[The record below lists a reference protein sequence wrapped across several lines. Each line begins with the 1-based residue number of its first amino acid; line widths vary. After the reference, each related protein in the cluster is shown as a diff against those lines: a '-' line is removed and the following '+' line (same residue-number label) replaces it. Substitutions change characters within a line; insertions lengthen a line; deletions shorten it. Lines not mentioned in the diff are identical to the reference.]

1 MTGAVQVQ
9 KWTCALA
16 APINNATLIVMGLLY
31 GNRDFEKSIVTTV
44 LGGWDAD
51 CTGATSGSVAGMMLG
66 ANALPDKWMGPF
78 MRGS

>member
-1 MTGAVQVQ
+1 
-9 KWTCALA
+9 
-16 APINNATLIVMGLLY
+16 MGLLY